1 MIWKKEK
8 SLDIEK
14 QLFDRELELYR
25 REKYQ
30 KLNEDIENQKL
41 KRLKEVAHLEIE
53 CHKQIA
59 DYEHEYHSTKEERG
73 IELAKLQ
80 AKIESDLKVK
90 ALEIKNSILN
100 KFTTNLQSRIYSQ
113 LAQQLTDNLFSGESD
128 SGSFNLDGN
137 KIDYVKTL
145 DEISLTITDAS
156 GGTTEIVIPVASFKF

>member
-1 MIWKKEK
+1 MLKVFCAIFVCITAGICSNSFASELVHRFASPSFSKDSSGPYWLALHNTELARKKE
-8 SLDIEK
+8 
-14 QLFDRELELYR
+14 
-25 REKYQ
+25 
-30 KLNEDIENQKL
+30 
-41 KRLKEVAHLEIE
+41 
-53 CHKQIA
+53 
-59 DYEHEYHSTKEERG
+59 
-73 IELAKLQ
+73 LQ